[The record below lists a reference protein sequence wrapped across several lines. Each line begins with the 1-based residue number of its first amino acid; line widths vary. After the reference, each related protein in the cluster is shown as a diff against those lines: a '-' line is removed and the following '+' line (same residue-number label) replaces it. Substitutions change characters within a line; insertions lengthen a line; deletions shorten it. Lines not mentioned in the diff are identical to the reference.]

1 MHDLEPFGLVVL
13 LTAGALL
20 LAVLSVRVSE
30 RFRVPTP
37 VVFLVAAAIASDVF
51 PRLGGLPLRVDERLV
66 TVALI
71 VILFD
76 GGLQIGW
83 RQAREAAAA
92 IVWIGVL
99 GTVVTAAA
107 VALAAHL
114 LLGFDW
120 RLALLLGTA
129 LAPTDPAT
137 VFAVLGRR
145 EISGRTGTILKGEAG
160 VNDPVGIALL
170 VAILGTA
177 GASGSAA
184 VGQGLV
190 TFAVQMT
197 VGLAVGVAG
206 GLALVFVMRHVPL
219 PNESLYPA
227 RVLAGAAVVYGAAS
241 VLHGSGFLAV
251 LLAGV
256 VAGDARAPYKRE
268 IERFASGL
276 GSIAEIVVFVVLGL
290 TVDFHAL
297 LTSRALWQGLLLA
310 ALLVLVVRPVLVG
323 VLSLPIRL
331 ATGERVFVLWAGLKG
346 AVPILLGLFV
356 LGEDLAGGR
365 ELYDVLVVVVL
376 VSVLVQGGLVPWM
389 ADRCRVPMR
398 NLALEPW
405 SLGMRFRSEPSNLSR
420 HYVAPGSAAEGTRLA
435 DLALGEDA
443 WVSMVGRAG
452 HLVDLDGD
460 TVLEAG
466 DEVLLIGRGS
476 DRLEGLFARP

>member
-1 MHDLEPFGLVVL
+1 MHDLEPFGLIIL
-13 LTAGALL
+13 LVAGALL
-20 LAVLSVRVSE
+20 LAVLAIRVSE
-30 RFRVPTP
+30 RVRVPTP
-37 VVFLVAAAIASDVF
+37 VVFLVAAAIASDLV
-51 PRLGGLPLRVDERLV
+51 PRLGEAPLRLDERLV

-76 GGLQIGW
+76 GGLSIGW
-83 RQAREAAAA
+83 GELRRSAGA
-92 IVWIGVL
+92 VLWIGVV
-99 GTVVTAAA
+99 GTVVTAGA

-145 EISGRTGTILKGEAG
+145 EIAGRSGTILKGEAG

-170 VAILGTA
+170 VAILGA
-177 GASGSAA
+177 GGI
-184 VGQGLV
+184 GQGLG
-190 TFAVQMT
+190 TFAVQMAI
-197 VGLAVGVAG
+197 GLAVGAAG
-206 GLALVFVMRHVPL
+206 GAGLVYVMRHVPL
-219 PNESLYPA
+219 PNEALYPA
-227 RVLAGAAVVYGAAS
+227 RVLAGAAVVYGAAT

-268 IERFASGL
+268 IERFAAGL

-290 TVDFHAL
+290 TVDLHRLVTTDAI
-297 LTSRALWQGLLLA
+297 WKGLLLA
-310 ALLVLVVRPVLVG
+310 ALLVLVIRPVLVG
-323 VLSLPIRL
+323 LLLAPIRL
-331 ATGERVFVLWAGLKG
+331 AVGERIFVLWAGLKG
-346 AVPILLGLFV
+346 AVPILLGIFV
-356 LGEDLAGGR
+356 LGAGEAGSQ

-376 VSVLVQGGLVPWM
+376 SSVLVQGGLVPWV
-389 ADRCRVPMR
+389 AARCKVPMR

-420 HYVAPGSAAEGTRLA
+420 HFVATGSAAEGTALS
-435 DLALGEDA
+435 DLDLGEDA
-443 WVSMVGRAG
+443 WVSMIGRGG
-452 HLVDLDGD
+452 HLVDIDGE
-460 TVLEAG
+460 TRLEAG

-476 DRLEGLFARP
+476 RAVAALFEKS